1 MPNISYQDEKMLDH
15 LKQNI
20 ALKRSISSII
30 SFEEHPFNINRV
42 INSDVQ
48 EMLYEPTVLKL
59 LKRYFVVHIGNVCE
73 LKVNEANVI
82 SMDLNIYNGEV
93 NLSNQLSDNSE
104 GMYFSFKVP
113 GEAEDAGLY
122 SILVKYINDELCDQL
137 FKNYFEI
144 KLLCFSKIIIRNE
157 ELYMAFCIY
166 QLPDIPLKNE
176 KNKQYII
183 DVISG
188 WFANK

>member
-1 MPNISYQDEKMLDH
+1 MPNISYQDEKMLNR

-20 ALKRSISSII
+20 GLNRCISSII
-30 SFEEHPFNINRV
+30 SFEEHPFNSNRV
-42 INSDVQ
+42 INSDLHQ
-48 EMLYEPTVLKL
+48 MLYEPTILKL
-59 LKRYFVVHIGNVCE
+59 LKRYFIVHTGNICE
-73 LKVNEANVI
+73 LKVNEANVM
-82 SMDLNIYNGEV
+82 SMDLIIDNNDLFI
-93 NLSNQLSDNSE
+93 SNQLTDNSE
-104 GMYFSFKVP
+104 GIYFSFKVP

-144 KLLCFSKIIIRNE
+144 KLLCFSKILVQNE

-176 KNKQYII
+176 KNRQYII
-183 DVISG
+183 NIFSE
-188 WFANK
+188 WFSNK

>member
-1 MPNISYQDEKMLDH
+1 MPNISYQDEKILDH

-20 ALKRSISSII
+20 ALNRSISSII
-30 SFEEHPFNINRV
+30 SFEDHPFNSNRIN
-42 INSDVQ
+42 DLHQ
-48 EMLYEPTVLKL
+48 MLYEPTVLKL
-59 LKRYFVVHIGNVCE
+59 LKRYFIVHVGNVCE

-82 SMDLNIYNGEV
+82 SMDLKVDNNTVY
-93 NLSNQLSDNSE
+93 LSDQLTDDSE
-104 GMYFSFKVP
+104 GIYFSFKVP
-113 GEAEDAGLY
+113 GEAEDSGLY

-144 KLLCFSKIIIRNE
+144 KLLCFSKIIVRNE

-176 KNKQYII
+176 KNRQYII
-183 DVISG
+183 NAFSE
-188 WFANK
+188 WFLNK